1 MWMERTCGDLE
12 HVCEALH
19 ELVPTEGRCEHSRS
33 KNKALDKY
41 RVACNLIHDLF
52 NNGLG
57 NRREHFRWFFG
68 CMPIYTHSQVY
79 KYGIREDEKYWNNAE
94 DQIASKFRTIV
105 MDAVLE
111 QFGKD
116 VWLLIM
122 HNHSSTIISNAIK
135 EGRIESAAL

>member
-1 MWMERTCGDLE
+1 MAIWMQRTCGDLE
-12 HVCEALH
+12 NIIEELNDRVPLNGPCELKY
-19 ELVPTEGRCEHSRS
+19 T
-33 KNKALDKY
+33 KNKRLD
-41 RVACNLIHDLF
+41 RFRRAQNVIHDIF

-57 NRREHFRWFFG
+57 NLGREAKMFGIPRYELPYPGQKNTDWNGIEDKLAPLFR
-68 CMPIYTHSQVY
+68 
-79 KYGIREDEKYWNNAE
+79 E
-94 DQIASKFRTIV
+94 IV

-122 HNHSSTIISNAIK
+122 HNNSSTIISNAIK

>member
-12 HVCEALH
+12 DIIEKLNDRVPLNGPCELKY
-19 ELVPTEGRCEHSRS
+19 T
-33 KNKALDKY
+33 KNKRLD
-41 RVACNLIHDLF
+41 RFRRAQNVIHDIF

-57 NRREHFRWFFG
+57 NLGREAKMFGIPRYEFPYPGQKNTDWDGVENKLAPLFR
-68 CMPIYTHSQVY
+68 
-79 KYGIREDEKYWNNAE
+79 E
-94 DQIASKFRTIV
+94 IV

-116 VWLLIM
+116 VWLLTM
-122 HNHSSTIISNAIK
+122 HNRSSTIISNAIK

>member
-1 MWMERTCGDLE
+1 MAIWMQRTCGDLE
-12 HVCEALH
+12 DIMMELNERVPFNGPCELKY
-19 ELVPTEGRCEHSRS
+19 T
-33 KNKALDKY
+33 KNKRLD
-41 RVACNLIHDLF
+41 RFRRAQNVIHDIF
-52 NNGLG
+52 NNGLS
-57 NRREHFRWFFG
+57 NRGREAKMFGIPRYELPYPGQKNTDWNGIEDKLAPLFR
-68 CMPIYTHSQVY
+68 
-79 KYGIREDEKYWNNAE
+79 E
-94 DQIASKFRTIV
+94 IV

>member
-1 MWMERTCGDLE
+1 MERTCGDLE
-12 HVCEALH
+12 DIIEKLNDRVPLNGPCELKY
-19 ELVPTEGRCEHSRS
+19 T
-33 KNKALDKY
+33 KNKRLD
-41 RVACNLIHDLF
+41 RFRRAQNVIHDIF

-57 NRREHFRWFFG
+57 NLGREAKMFGIPRYEFPYPGQKNTDWNGIEDKLAPLFR
-68 CMPIYTHSQVY
+68 
-79 KYGIREDEKYWNNAE
+79 E
-94 DQIASKFRTIV
+94 IV

-122 HNHSSTIISNAIK
+122 HNNSSTIISNAIK